1 MATAL
6 VLQVLLALFRVAP
19 HPEQLELELELEHP
33 ARQAQLALLRA
44 GLRLVQ
50 LELLELELE
59 RPAQQELQVFL
70 QAVSAPGLA
79 PLERREQGH

>member
-6 VLQVLLALFRVAP
+6 VLQVLLAPFRVAP

-33 ARQAQLALLRA
+33 ARQAQL